1 MVNREIKLEQ
11 VLKRLEER
19 LNNEYN
25 NTLSKSKISLTTE
38 HRRLIENKSVK
49 LIKMY
54 IKLISDKLKK
64 IWNPENNDI
73 PYDKI
78 IASFNENI
86 EGIIKN
92 LNNKES
98 FTKTNKGNL
107 KERKL
112 QNELRKKE
120 ALELEEKLKRNKSFE
135 NKLNSFVNEPIL
147 KGITSKDKKLLSS
160 RFNKMPPK
168 TKQVTQQKRTMPP
181 LPKPRGA
188 RPSRRK
194 TQHPNLSLNN

>member
-1 MVNREIKLEQ
+1 MVNRETKLEQ

-25 NTLSKSKISLTTE
+25 NTLSKSKILLTTE

-54 IKLISDKLKK
+54 IKLVSDKLKK

-92 LNNKES
+92 LNNHS

-120 ALELEEKLKRNKSFE
+120 KLELEQLKRNKSFE
-135 NKLNSFVNEPIL
+135 NKLNNFVNEPIL

-168 TKQVTQQKRTMPP
+168 NTQKKRTMPP

-194 TQHPNLSLNN
+194 TQQPNVSLNN